1 MSRHSS
7 TPSPAPISQNTCFDP
22 LEPLELDSFINYDQV
37 VYPTPSLSP
46 SSSRSQ
52 SKSQQSSSLFDTSSP
67 LPTSSQS
74 SSQQIYSGPS
84 HQYDE
89 YKQQTGLPVGAL
101 ANTFAINE
109 ASNVRFIPN
118 QSDFSLS
125 NDNFFG
131 TNPNTG
137 FDFGSTSP
145 EMSMDFETAPQDG
158 LPAFFYPADQ
168 SLSNAAFVNPA
179 AVSGQ
184 EESMSHSDS
193 VPETPAPSNVG
204 RLWPGMHQQQ
214 ALAKAQAEA
223 SQKKQNQ
230 QEARIHKHSSRSQK
244 SAVPRPNDPIADEK
258 ISQLLNSM
266 RHSSVTSSNDDG
278 ITTPNANGGL
288 SHITRTRKDE
298 EDMDEDERLLASEE
312 GKKLSSKERRQLRN
326 KVSARAFRSRRKGK
340 LYCRRYRFI
349 AYTFVEYIG
358 QLEGELATK
367 ANEMSILKEQN
378 RALMDENAKLT
389 NLTRMLLSSSAF
401 STFVDEMGASSLAA
415 KPAPVPEQADNIRTE
430 SSQPIAPKDVNPYQA
445 SQKLHSQQ
453 SNAQVGMAIMPNNQI
468 DFSTLDINNSPW
480 DTRILPWQ
488 TTQPQVF
495 SVLDLPAGPAVDTAV
510 LSGKGSNSVGSCFP
524 SEEYKEGCPTL
535 NAMPSNQ
542 KEVEEN
548 LSSPKQIT
556 NIDFDESDPAFALYA
571 DSPSPSVSAATKP
584 CNQLL
589 EKLDTEKIS
598 FGMVIL
604 STVESSTDET
614 SPSLME
620 RLEQMCRSMD
630 VASDRIGN
638 LTSHL

>member
-1 MSRHSS
+1 MSTHSS
-7 TPSPAPISQNTCFDP
+7 TPSPAPITQNTCFDP

-67 LPTSSQS
+67 LPSSSQS

-184 EESMSHSDS
+184 EESMSYSDS
-193 VPETPAPSNVG
+193 VPESPAPSNVG

-230 QEARIHKHSSRSQK
+230 QEARTHQHSSRSQK

-288 SHITRTRKDE
+288 SHIARTRKDE

-326 KVSARAFRSRRKGK
+326 KVSARAFRSRRK
-340 LYCRRYRFI
+340 
-349 AYTFVEYIG
+349 EYIG

-415 KPAPVPEQADNIRTE
+415 KPAPIPEQADNIRTE

-445 SQKLHSQQ
+445 SQKPHSQQ
-453 SNAQVGMAIMPNNQI
+453 SNAQVGMAMMPNNQI

-488 TTQPQVF
+488 TNQPQVF

-510 LSGKGSNSVGSCFP
+510 LSGKVSNSVGSCFP
-524 SEEYKEGCPTL
+524 SEECKEECPTL

-542 KEVEEN
+542 EEAEEN
-548 LSSPKQIT
+548 LSSHKQIT
-556 NIDFDESDPAFALYA
+556 DLDFDESDPAFALYA
-571 DSPSPSVSAATKP
+571 DSPSSSVSAATEP
-584 CNQLL
+584 CNQML
-589 EKLDTEKIS
+589 EKLDTEKVTS
-598 FGMVIL
+598 GLVIL
-604 STVESSTDET
+604 SAVESSTDEI
-614 SPSLME
+614 SLSTME

-630 VASDRIGN
+630 VVSDRIGN
-638 LTSHL
+638 MTSHL